1 MLNKLSIVNNKNMT
15 LIIIICFELQSQFVA
30 FEILVS
36 RFSDKEGDK
45 EKTSD
50 LTRVLIFI
58 DRETYKYTQKIVS
71 STPKI

>member
-1 MLNKLSIVNNKNMT
+1 LLNKLLIVNNKNMT